1 LLTNGP
7 VIIRLKEIG
16 CRHYACYDVDISG
29 LDGIIACLKVRDDVG
44 VGEAGGGR
52 GRQGNMLIRYNLIS
66 RKMPRF
72 VWSLPILKEFHILK
86 HGAESD

>member
-1 LLTNGP
+1 VLLTNGP

-16 CRHYACYDVDISG
+16 CRHYACYDVDIPG

-52 GRQGNMLIRYNLIS
+52 GICLFDTTLFQEKCRALSGPYLSS
-66 RKMPRF
+66 RNF
-72 VWSLPILKEFHILK
+72 TS
-86 HGAESD
+86 